1 MVRGLNRMV
10 NDYIATDWLTSPRFG
25 VNKD

>member
-1 MVRGLNRMV
+1 VKSLNRMV

>member
-1 MVRGLNRMV
+1 MVKGLNRMV